1 MTSNSDYDLDDFE
14 IDVDGIDLDDMEL
27 INEGL
32 FDLENEP
39 LGEIDDLD
47 TELLDLTIE
56 DVQTDIILAIRNGD
70 DDSVKF
76 LTDVLTLLKIDL
88 EVMIG
93 G

>member
-14 IDVDGIDLDDMEL
+14 IDIDGIDLDDMEL
-27 INEGL
+27 NNEGL

-39 LGEIDDLD
+39 LGEMDDLD